1 MLIKNHFRSLH
12 MLWATH
18 LNIWTIDL
26 SINQASLDNSRW
38 CVVHNMLSK
47 SPSYRFYVFDDG
59 STQKKSPQHKCC
71 AYAGVGIHRKYSPIA
86 SNKCS
91 LRGPGGIQCYLCLLL
106 VWVTYWVL
114 FCCLSSMFHCLCLLL
129 VGLVRRAAR
138 VRRALAPVILA
149 PRCTGGEGIEGG
161 SSCNQPHQPPPPV
174 KIIKMGSTLTS
185 ALNTNWKV

>member
-1 MLIKNHFRSLH
+1 MFL
-12 MLWATH
+12 MMEAH
-18 LNIWTIDL
+18 LRYFWE
-26 SINQASLDNSRW
+26 
-38 CVVHNMLSK
+38 
-47 SPSYRFYVFDDG
+47 
-59 STQKKSPQHKCC
+59 KKSPQHKCC

-174 KIIKMGSTLTS
+174 KIIGNGIHPTQRRKHK
-185 ALNTNWKV
+185 LNHINNIRNITTTQNT